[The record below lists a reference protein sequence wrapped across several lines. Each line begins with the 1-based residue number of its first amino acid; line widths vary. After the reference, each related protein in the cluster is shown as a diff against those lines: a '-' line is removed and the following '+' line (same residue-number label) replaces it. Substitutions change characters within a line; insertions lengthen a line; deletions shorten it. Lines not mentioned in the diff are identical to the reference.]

1 MGLRVN
7 EGNKLLDDVQENYA
21 QWHVERSS
29 STKKVNVMEQE
40 KNEELTSKIDELIGM
55 IKGKD
60 DVSLNAIVEAAASD
74 VNFVARVNFNSG

>member
-1 MGLRVN
+1 
-7 EGNKLLDDVQENYA
+7 
-21 QWHVERSS
+21 
-29 STKKVNVMEQE
+29 MEQE

-74 VNFVARVNFNSG
+74 VNFVARGNFNSG